1 MIDKNYKAG
10 TQKGSANYDAVITLI
25 ATPKGKF
32 PPQAG
37 KIIEALVAAK
47 GNTLTVGELV
57 GTDGSTESALDKAGL
72 FEKTGI
78 LPTDMGYAI
87 KSNMIKKVFKHKKSS
102 QTKKT
107 KYSKAVIYEKMLPS
121 VVLVVVSIPESK
133 WISKKPKK

>member
-10 TQKGSANYDAVITLI
+10 TQRGSANYDAVITLI

-37 KIIEALVAAK
+37 IIIEALVAAK

-72 FEKTGI
+72 KT
-78 LPTDMGYAI
+78 
-87 KSNMIKKVFKHKKSS
+87 V
-102 QTKKT
+102 QTPNDIWT
-107 KYSKAVIYEKMLPS
+107 HYKAR
-121 VVLVVVSIPESK
+121 LVEEGLVT
-133 WISKKPKK
+133 IS

>member
-10 TQKGSANYDAVITLI
+10 TQRGSANYDAVITLI

-72 FEKTGI
+72 KT
-78 LPTDMGYAI
+78 
-87 KSNMIKKVFKHKKSS
+87 V
-102 QTKKT
+102 QTPNDIWT
-107 KYSKAVIYEKMLPS
+107 YYKAR
-121 VVLVVVSIPESK
+121 LVEEGLVT
-133 WISKKPKK
+133 IS

>member
-72 FEKTGI
+72 KT
-78 LPTDMGYAI
+78 
-87 KSNMIKKVFKHKKSS
+87 V
-102 QTKKT
+102 QTPNDIWT
-107 KYSKAVIYEKMLPS
+107 HYKAR
-121 VVLVVVSIPESK
+121 LVEEGLVT
-133 WISKKPKK
+133 IS

>member
-10 TQKGSANYDAVITLI
+10 TQRGSANYDAVITLI
-25 ATPKGKF
+25 ATPTGKF

-72 FEKTGI
+72 KT
-78 LPTDMGYAI
+78 
-87 KSNMIKKVFKHKKSS
+87 V
-102 QTKKT
+102 QTPNDIWT
-107 KYSKAVIYEKMLPS
+107 HYKAR
-121 VVLVVVSIPESK
+121 LVEEGLVT
-133 WISKKPKK
+133 IS

>member
-37 KIIEALVAAK
+37 IIIEALLAAK
-47 GNTLTVGELV
+47 DNTLTVGELV

-72 FEKTGI
+72 KT
-78 LPTDMGYAI
+78 
-87 KSNMIKKVFKHKKSS
+87 V
-102 QTKKT
+102 QTPNDIWT
-107 KYSKAVIYEKMLPS
+107 HYKAR
-121 VVLVVVSIPESK
+121 LVEEGLVTLS
-133 WISKKPKK
+133 

>member
-37 KIIEALVAAK
+37 IIIEALLAAK
-47 GNTLTVGELV
+47 DNTLTVGELV

-72 FEKTGI
+72 KT
-78 LPTDMGYAI
+78 
-87 KSNMIKKVFKHKKSS
+87 V
-102 QTKKT
+102 QTPNDIWT
-107 KYSKAVIYEKMLPS
+107 HYKAR
-121 VVLVVVSIPESK
+121 LVEEGLVT
-133 WISKKPKK
+133 IS